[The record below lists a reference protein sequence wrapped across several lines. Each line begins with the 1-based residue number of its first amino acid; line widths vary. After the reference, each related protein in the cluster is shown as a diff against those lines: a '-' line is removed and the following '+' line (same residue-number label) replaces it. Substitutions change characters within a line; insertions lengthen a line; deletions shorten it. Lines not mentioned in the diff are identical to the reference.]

1 MDKKQWSGKTYGNGW
16 MHRWLISFLR
26 HVDVRF
32 LYLFTAVFILPV
44 CLITNRSRKTAYTFF
59 RSILGMGRWRAV
71 WMTYLNHY
79 HFAQAVIDKFAMYA
93 GKRFDVEVDYFDE
106 FADRAN
112 RDEGFLHF
120 SAHVG
125 NYEIAGYTLVSQ
137 RKKIHAVVYGFEKE
151 SVMRNRTGMFDKTN
165 ISMISMKEDMS
176 HLYEIDNAL
185 CNGDI
190 VSFPTDRSAG
200 AVKCVEVMF
209 LGRKTK
215 FPMGPFSV
223 ATMRSLDVLAVNV
236 MKVNAR
242 KYKAYITP
250 LNYDKSAPRR
260 EQIKQLSEAYAAE
273 LEKRVR
279 EYPTQ
284 WFNFYD
290 FWS

>member
-1 MDKKQWSGKTYGNGW
+1 MAERGWKGTTFGSGW
-16 MHRWLISFLR
+16 MHRWLIHSLR
-26 HVDVRF
+26 FIDVR
-32 LYLFTAVFILPV
+32 LIYIFTAIFILPI
-44 CLITNRSRKTAYTFF
+44 CLLVLKSRKTSYAFYRHT
-59 RSILGMGRWRAV
+59 MCYGRWHSA

-93 GKRFDVEVDYFDE
+93 GKRFEVETVGIDE
-106 FADRAN
+106 FFTRAA
-112 RDEGFLHF
+112 RPEGFLHF

-125 NYEIAGYTLVSQ
+125 NYEIAGYTLVSE
-137 RKKIHAVVYGFEKE
+137 RKRIRPVVYGFEKE
-151 SVMRNRTGMFDKTN
+151 SVMQNRTNMFDRTN

-185 CNGDI
+185 CGGDI

-200 AVKCVEVMF
+200 ATKSVETMF
-209 LGRKTK
+209 LGRMTK

-236 MKVNAR
+236 MKTGNKR
-242 KYKAYITP
+242 YKIYIAP
-250 LNYDKSAPRR
+250 LHYDKQAPRR
-260 EQIKQLSEAYAAE
+260 EQIRQLAEAYARE
-273 LEKRVR
+273 LETRLR